1 MLWRILFWIISCGIS
16 NAANAQEFAKKCNTV
31 DNHTEEILCI
41 RHYNDLEMYVMDNN
55 TLMEKLA
62 ETFFSSRT
70 TAFFNGRG
78 ATDFVKTTY
87 NFYTGNSKQTV
98 EDNNINCS
106 GQQITYIW
114 SVAGLYLGGPD
125 ALYWMTLFAIS
136 ITEVSVTIE
145 LPCIFDDV
153 YSTLLS
159 RLTYLVS
166 LMKNMHCVL
175 IKFMLVHSYI
185 FNYYY

>member
-1 MLWRILFWIISCGIS
+1 
-16 NAANAQEFAKKCNTV
+16 
-31 DNHTEEILCI
+31 
-41 RHYNDLEMYVMDNN
+41 
-55 TLMEKLA
+55 MEKLA

-78 ATDFVKTTY
+78 ATDFVKITY
-87 NFYTGNSKQTV
+87 NFYTGNSKQSV
-98 EDNNINCS
+98 EDNINCS

-166 LMKNMHCVL
+166 LMKNMHCV
-175 IKFMLVHSYI
+175 Y
-185 FNYYY
+185 